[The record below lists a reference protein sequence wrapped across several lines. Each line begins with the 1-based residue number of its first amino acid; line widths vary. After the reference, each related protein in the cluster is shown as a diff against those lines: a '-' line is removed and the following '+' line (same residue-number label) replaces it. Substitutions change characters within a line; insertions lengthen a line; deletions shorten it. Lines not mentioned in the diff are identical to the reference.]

1 MSGVITLTEVL
12 VHPLRQG
19 DLALAQRYRMMLTQ
33 NQDFQLCAVTEFV
46 AEKAAELRARHNLR
60 TPDALHV
67 ATAIEYGCDT
77 ILTNDRG
84 IARVSDIRVLIL
96 DDLKSDPPKS

>member
-1 MSGVITLTEVL
+1 
-12 VHPLRQG
+12 LRQG